1 MFRCRFFD
9 PPMFVWEPWKVLR
22 RTLEGSLENLPRFRN
37 RPSKVIFLRFCI
49 QKNRHSNIVRRRL
62 QCSHEKTPMFSKE
75 DSNVLKTPLE
85 CSFLDKKRTSFH
97 ASILIALQ
105 PSFHVGNY
113 LSVKHTYHTRS
124 VGSIV
129 LRVGY
134 HNNGCTFVV
143 EFL

>member
-1 MFRCRFFD
+1 
-9 PPMFVWEPWKVLR
+9 
-22 RTLEGSLENLPRFRN
+22 
-37 RPSKVIFLRFCI
+37 
-49 QKNRHSNIVRRRL
+49 
-62 QCSHEKTPMFSKE
+62 MFSRE
-75 DSNVLKTPLE
+75 DSNVLLRSVHCSHEKRALFSGEE
-85 CSFLDKKRTSFH
+85 CTVLKIPFQGSFLDEKMTSFH
-97 ASILIALQ
+97 ASILSVLQ

-134 HNNGCTFVV
+134 HYNGGAFVV

>member
-1 MFRCRFFD
+1 
-9 PPMFVWEPWKVLR
+9 
-22 RTLEGSLENLPRFRN
+22 
-37 RPSKVIFLRFCI
+37 
-49 QKNRHSNIVRRRL
+49 
-62 QCSHEKTPMFSKE
+62 MFSRE
-75 DSNVLKTPLE
+75 DSNVLLRRLERSLEKTRTLSREDSNVLPRSVHCSLE
-85 CSFLDKKRTSFH
+85 KRALFSGEACTVLKIPFQGSFLDEKMTSFH
-97 ASILIALQ
+97 ASILSVLQ

-134 HNNGCTFVV
+134 HNNGSAFVV